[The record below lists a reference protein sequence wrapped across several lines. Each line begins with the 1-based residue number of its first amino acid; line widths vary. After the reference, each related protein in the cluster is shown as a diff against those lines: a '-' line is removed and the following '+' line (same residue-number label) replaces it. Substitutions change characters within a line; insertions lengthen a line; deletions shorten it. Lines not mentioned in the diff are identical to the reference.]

1 MHTMLY
7 WMNTILFFVG
17 FTLHGGENLGF
28 EFVGK
33 FGIVTDDLL
42 HRVATLTEFA
52 VAVREPAAALF
63 DDSVLHAEVNYFA
76 GVRDAFAE
84 HNFEFSL
91 AEWRCHLVLHHFHA
105 GGVANHV
112 FAVFQLTDAA
122 NVEAHRA
129 VELEGVA
136 AGGGFGVAE
145 QHANLVAKLVDEY
158 AAGVGL

>member
-1 MHTMLY
+1 MIG
-7 WMNTILFFVG
+7 W
-17 FTLHGGENLGF
+17 
-28 EFVGK
+28 
-33 FGIVTDDLL
+33 
-42 HRVATLTEFA
+42 
-52 VAVREPAAALF
+52 
-63 DDSVLHAEVNYFA
+63 
-76 GVRDAFAE
+76 
-84 HNFEFSL
+84 
-91 AEWRCHLVLHHFHA
+91 
-105 GGVANHV
+105 GVANHV